1 MLYGDD
7 ILWILVM
14 LSGDDDG
21 DSKPA
26 TVTKNIQVQTEVDSL
41 STLNFVSH

>member
-21 DSKPA
+21 DSNVFYEIAPE
-26 TVTKNIQVQTEVDSL
+26 NLQL
-41 STLNFVSH
+41 